1 MQRDTKQKAAAFVAL
16 VLVGV
21 GASWGSCALKSHL
34 EGTLPQPVPP
44 VPAPFIEDPP
54 PADSELDLSLEDE
67 DPPKQPSS
75 IEASAAARPA
85 WSPAGSY
92 APDHSDA
99 RTVFDRG
106 TRIDVPLSRRLVA
119 CNVGVF
125 AAATTAGGELEIR
138 VHVGQTPERFARG
151 HNGVVWTVMPL
162 ASLAEGESLRVD
174 AFVRRGNEVTE
185 LARASAKL
193 TDGELTFRLPARPP
207 SDHPD
212 LAIECR
218 AISPHDA
225 EELFVKDAARADA
238 AIRSRASLEDASR
251 ATSDLAA
258 LVGWDDPRVKRR
270 VRALDGL
277 APDGG
282 AR

>member
-1 MQRDTKQKAAAFVAL
+1 MSSTIRTDGAPSGVA
-16 VLVGV
+16 V
-21 GASWGSCALKSHL
+21 
-34 EGTLPQPVPP
+34 
-44 VPAPFIEDPP
+44 
-54 PADSELDLSLEDE
+54 
-67 DPPKQPSS
+67 
-75 IEASAAARPA
+75 ASAIAFA
-85 WSPAGSY
+85 SFGS
-92 APDHSDA
+92 
-99 RTVFDRG
+99 
-106 TRIDVPLSRRLVA
+106 
-119 CNVGVF
+119 
-125 AAATTAGGELEIR
+125 
-138 VHVGQTPERFARG
+138 
-151 HNGVVWTVMPL
+151 
-162 ASLAEGESLRVD
+162 
-174 AFVRRGNEVTE
+174 